1 MMFLEM
7 RDLTRKA
14 FYKVASF
21 LGETS
26 SLPESL
32 TEKDR
37 AQDSLHF
44 DAEVFEHLMPYENFL
59 EDGLVLNKSTLGFG
73 LMIQPSVG
81 ADIQKVKAHAELLKH
96 RLPKGFYLT
105 AMLYKHHHIANNLF
119 KGFEP
124 LINRGGIYKAIAQMS
139 IRYHINA
146 IQNGYK
152 NNCNL
157 PAQLADYSCY
167 LFMATKN
174 KGTAKQELLELRKVI
189 ESELSVAGYHYI
201 RLSHHDFKVLLKSLT
216 SVNLSDLDWP
226 EVDDSRDGSLSKQ
239 VVNPNTTFKVNED
252 SVDITVLDE
261 KGVRQETRAVS
272 LMVEKWPEKFA
283 LWSTPDLFANIF
295 YPDKGIQ
302 CPFLISFTMKGTDFH
317 ENRDLAQSN
326 TRRCEKNNNAVQR
339 FLNPNLVKEYED
351 WNNAYKATTTGD
363 MSLIPTFYN
372 IVLFTTEKSEA
383 KHVAQTMSAF
393 RQFNFELSKKPMG
406 GWIRYLASLPF
417 VICEDRYFEDLEI
430 IRHTKLLNHEA
441 CANLMPLIADFKGS
455 PQGMLLP
462 SYRHQLAYIDTFD
475 YKNLPIT
482 NFNFVTVASSGSGKS
497 LINQW
502 RILNGLG
509 MGERIFV
516 IDLGKSYKHLCEL
529 LGGTYIDASTLTL
542 NPFTLFDFDGK
553 VEIGEE
559 VIDNFIQIRDL
570 LSLMASPNEPL
581 SNIQNEFLLEA
592 AQNCWK
598 KHANK
603 TCMDNV
609 LDELRLMMM
618 STELSN
624 DTRLSDLVILLRK
637 FGREGIYGH
646 MFNSDTPF
654 ISNHDFVVLEMGE
667 FENNP
672 DLLTIIM
679 FVMIVIIQ
687 GQFYHSDKSI
697 KKLCIIDE
705 AWRFLAQGSN
715 PISARFIEQG
725 FRTARKYNGGFGV
738 IFQQLTDL
746 YASIQSQA
754 IASSSDIKFIMRQGN
769 FSEFLQS
776 NPKKFN
782 ELQQKLIQGFG
793 AANSQGFSNL
803 MLQYQ
808 NSYSFHRYFADPFT
822 RVLFSSNAEEFD
834 DIERF
839 TNEGMSLEDA
849 VYKVAHQ
856 RYGDELCS

>member
-1 MMFLEM
+1 MFLEM
-7 RDLTRKA
+7 RDLMRQA
-14 FYKVASF
+14 FYKVASY
-21 LGETS
+21 LGEAGV
-26 SLPESL
+26 LPESL
-32 TEKDR
+32 AEKDK
-37 AQDSLHF
+37 AQDSLNF
-44 DAEVFEHLMPYENFL
+44 DAGVFRHLIPYENYL
-59 EDGLVLNKSTLGFG
+59 EDGFILNKSTLGFG
-73 LMIQPSVG
+73 LMIQPSIG
-81 ADIQKVKAHAELLKH
+81 ADVQKVKAHAELLKN

-105 AMLYKHHHIANNLF
+105 CMLYKHHHIANNLL

-124 LINRGGIYKAIAQMS
+124 MIKKGGIYKAIAEMS
-139 IRYHINA
+139 VRYHINA

-167 LFMATKN
+167 LFMATQNKN
-174 KGTAKQELLELRKVI
+174 SAKEALCELRGVI
-189 ESELSVAGYHYI
+189 ESELTVAGYHHV
-201 RLSHHDFKVLLKSLT
+201 RLAQRDFVVLLKSLT
-216 SVNLSDLDWP
+216 SVNLNDLDWP
-226 EVDDSRDGSLSKQ
+226 EVDLQDGALSKQ
-239 VVNPNTTFKVNED
+239 AVNPNTTFEVNED
-252 SVDITVLDE
+252 SVDISILDE
-261 KGVRQETRAVS
+261 NGRLQKTRAVS

-295 YPDKGIQ
+295 TPNKGIQ
-302 CPFLISFTMKGTDFH
+302 CPFLISFTMKGADFQ
-317 ENRDLAQSN
+317 ENRDSAQSN
-326 TRRCEKNNNAVQR
+326 ARRCEKNNNSVQR
-339 FLNPNLVKEYED
+339 FLNPNLMKEYED
-351 WNNAYKATTTGD
+351 WDIAYKATTTGD
-363 MSLIPTFYN
+363 MALIPTFYN
-372 IVLFTTEKSEA
+372 IVLFTTEKHEA

-393 RQFNFELSKKPMG
+393 RQFSFELSKKPMG

-417 VICEDRYFEDLEI
+417 VICEEDYFEDLEK

-441 CANLMPLIADFKGS
+441 CANLMPFVADFKGS

-509 MGERIFV
+509 LGERIFV

-529 LGGTYIDASTLTL
+529 VGGTYIDASTLTL
-542 NPFTLFDFDGK
+542 NPFTLFDFEGK
-553 VEIGEE
+553 AEIGDE

-570 LSLMASPNEPL
+570 LSLMASPHEPL

-609 LDELRLMMM
+609 LDELRLMMQHP
-618 STELSN
+618 ELIH
-624 DTRLSDLVILLRK
+624 DKRLSDLVILLRK
-637 FGREGIYGH
+637 FGRDGIYGH

-654 ISNHDFVVLEMGE
+654 ISNHEFVVLEMGE

-769 FSEFLQS
+769 FSEFLQE

-808 NSYSFHRYFADPFT
+808 DSYSFHRYFADPFT

-834 DIERF
+834 DIERL
-839 TNEGMSLEDA
+839 TSEGMTLEDA
-849 VYKVAHQ
+849 VYKVALQ
-856 RYGDELCS
+856 RYGDEL